1 MRSCGAPTNSA
12 SGARVEE
19 GLALKTVRSDW
30 EGAVLVCGKCSKKIG
45 GGFGEGG
52 KTSLV
57 KALRRALGLKKGRR
71 SRLGIVESKCLGV
84 CPKNAVVVVDS
95 GAAGEWLVV
104 PAGAQLEDVVERL
117 SVEVVRLEAPSP
129 RT

>member
-1 MRSCGAPTNSA
+1 M
-12 SGARVEE
+12 
-19 GLALKTVRSDW
+19 KTVRSDW
-30 EGAVLVCGKCSKKIG
+30 QGAVVVCGKCSKKIG
-45 GGFGEGG
+45 GGFGDGG

-57 KALRRALGLKKGRR
+57 KALRRVMGLKKGRR

-95 GAAGEWLVV
+95 RAAGEWLVV

-117 SVEVVRLEAPSP
+117 GVKVVRPKAPSP
-129 RT
+129 